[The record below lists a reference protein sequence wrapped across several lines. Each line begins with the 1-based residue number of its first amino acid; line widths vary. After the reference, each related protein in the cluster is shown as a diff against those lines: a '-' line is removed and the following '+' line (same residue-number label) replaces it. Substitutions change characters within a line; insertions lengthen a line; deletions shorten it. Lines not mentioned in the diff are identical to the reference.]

1 MMELHGAEALKR
13 EAASRALEHV
23 ESGMVLGLGTGS
35 TIAHFL
41 ELLGQALQE
50 GSLRDIV
57 GVPTS
62 IRTGREARQAGIPLE
77 GIVERPHLDLT
88 VDGTDEVDPGLN
100 LIKGMGGALL
110 REKMVAQA
118 SHRFVIIADDGK
130 VVERLGTVSPLP
142 VEVVDWGYAVHIGF
156 LEQQGAK
163 VDVRRF
169 DDGPPFKSDNGN
181 VILDCTF
188 PDGIADP
195 EALDAELHARAGV
208 VETGLFLGMAER
220 AIIAGTDGVRVIE
233 RTS

>member
-1 MMELHGAEALKR
+1 MELHGAEALKR
-13 EAASRALEHV
+13 KAASKALEHV

-62 IRTGREARQAGIPLE
+62 IRTGREARQVGIPLE
-77 GIVERPHLDLT
+77 GIVERPYLDLT

-163 VDVRRF
+163 VDVRSF

-195 EALDAELHARAGV
+195 AALDAELHARAGV